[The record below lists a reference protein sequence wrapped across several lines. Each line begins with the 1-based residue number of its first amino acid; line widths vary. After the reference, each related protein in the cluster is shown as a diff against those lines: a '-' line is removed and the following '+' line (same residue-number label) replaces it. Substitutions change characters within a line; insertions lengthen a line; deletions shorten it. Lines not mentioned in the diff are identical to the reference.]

1 MAQVN
6 RNFQGKVRSEKRTV
20 RPFVGISSFDGVL
33 KPVRLQVGQTEVGPN
48 HTIPDHSFLNLA
60 LKLYLPLNFEDLATA
75 VKAMDLKPSEVD
87 LVVFATGLTFKKTAV
102 VARWTILED
111 PNFNDVLAFGTS
123 EFPQTFGDSNKGFD
137 LSVALVLN
145 KRLGQKILRPYLPGT
160 WLSKVDFSIRPE
172 RLQSSF
178 APTPMDSTKKVE
190 LKIPGN
196 SLFYLD
202 IRDSVAVATDIEEAI
217 TLFVDAQ
224 LLGILQSSSSPV
236 SRAITTLLARQAI
249 SSLIHCAASNLKA
262 MNDLGESEVVA
273 SLMETKPIIWQ
284 ILLQIEKDSKRSFL
298 ASDLLIMIRTD
309 PEKVITIIDS
319 QTGMNRELLGLFNEV
334 DV

>member
-1 MAQVN
+1 M
-6 RNFQGKVRSEKRTV
+6 
-20 RPFVGISSFDGVL
+20 
-33 KPVRLQVGQTEVGPN
+33 
-48 HTIPDHSFLNLA
+48 
-60 LKLYLPLNFEDLATA
+60 
-75 VKAMDLKPSEVD
+75 
-87 LVVFATGLTFKKTAV
+87 
-102 VARWTILED
+102 
-111 PNFNDVLAFGTS
+111 
-123 EFPQTFGDSNKGFD
+123 
-137 LSVALVLN
+137 
-145 KRLGQKILRPYLPGT
+145 
-160 WLSKVDFSIRPE
+160 
-172 RLQSSF
+172 QSSF
-178 APTPMDSTKKVE
+178 APTPMDSTKKGE

-249 SSLIHCAASNLKA
+249 SSLIHCASSNLKA